1 VPQFN
6 IPIRST
12 VGIKLFKPLLIITLL
27 AAVGAQANTITAT
40 ASAGFQSA
48 QITDS
53 KTAGCY
59 YDSCSTYPYPY
70 LPPPAPI
77 TPQGVTASKS
87 FAFRGQNASASARVA
102 TPALLTASAAVSSTS
117 IPFDRLNASSS
128 ANFQDQI
135 TFSAAGYAGQTAL
148 IFIHYEI
155 SGISST
161 SLANTNAQSSLNLY
175 LGSNYFYESAYTSYG
190 FKSGYFDPNYKY
202 TGYKVMSTELGKL
215 TNISATL
222 NTSCTGLSFDSGF
235 NCEATSTFKFLG
247 IAGAALLDGTELG
260 NLTVTSQSKFDY
272 INGVSP
278 VPEPSTYAMMS
289 LGVLCLAIGASR
301 ARRR

>member
-1 VPQFN
+1 MYKSF
-6 IPIRST
+6 IATI
-12 VGIKLFKPLLIITLL
+12 LL
-27 AAVGAQANTITAT
+27 AAAAASTQANTIGAT

-48 QITDS
+48 QLTES

-59 YDSCSTYPYPY
+59 YDTCSFYPD
-70 LPPPAPI
+70 PPPPI
-77 TPQGVTASKS
+77 TPEGVTASKS
-87 FAFRGQNASASARVA
+87 FSFRGQNASGTAHVA
-102 TPALLTASAAVSSTS
+102 TPAFLTATASVSAASA
-117 IPFDRLNASSS
+117 PFDRLNASSS

-135 TFSAAGYAGQTAL
+135 TFSASGYAGKTAL

-161 SLANTNAQSSLNLY
+161 SLSNTNAQSYLNFY
-175 LGSNYFYESAYTSYG
+175 LGSNSFNESAYTSYG

-215 TNISATL
+215 TSISATL

-235 NCEATSTFKFLG
+235 DCNATSTFKFLG
-247 IAGAALLDGTELG
+247 IAGAALLDGTEVT
-260 NLTVTSQSKFDY
+260 NLAVTSRSNFDY

-278 VPEPSTYAMMS
+278 VPEPTTYAMMG
-289 LGVLCLAIGASR
+289 LGILCLAIR
-301 ARRR
+301 AGHARQRKK